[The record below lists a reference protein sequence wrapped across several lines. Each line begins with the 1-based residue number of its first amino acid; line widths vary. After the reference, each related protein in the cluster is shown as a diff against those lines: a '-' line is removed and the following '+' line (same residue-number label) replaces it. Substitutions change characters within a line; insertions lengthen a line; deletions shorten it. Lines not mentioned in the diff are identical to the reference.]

1 MKRRKLNVS
10 KLLTLGLLLSYSAN
24 IAANTTSETTSIQQN
39 SSYKVTGVVSDTNG
53 EPIIG
58 ASVVEK
64 GTSNGTITD
73 LDGKFTIEVNAGATL
88 NISYIGY
95 KNQEVKVDRN
105 GLSLKLTLKEDT
117 ETLDE
122 VVVVG
127 YGTVRKA
134 DLAGSV
140 AVMDN
145 KSFKDQPVTRIS
157 EALQGRV
164 SGVQVENSGVPGGD
178 IRIRVRG
185 ANSVNLSN
193 EPLYVVDGIVR
204 EGGLSGLNTDDIK
217 SIQVLKDASSTAI
230 YGSRGANG
238 VVLVTTK
245 TGVAGQ
251 TQITFDATL
260 GVSNVYKHYDM
271 LSPYEYAEAYNFW
284 YPGNGYSTEEMD
296 ALKTGKK
303 GINWQ
308 DEMFRSGLVQNYK
321 LAISGGSE
329 KTQYYVSANYV
340 NEEGVLRYSDN
351 ERYSARVNLNSAV
364 TNWLTIT
371 TDVQFNHGVRNGN
384 TYIASKTNP
393 IFNALNYDPTMDMF
407 TEDGK
412 YNVGKNTTGSNPLGS
427 IAASN
432 SELRTYAATGNLA
445 LQFKIIDGLTF
456 TTTNAFDYQ
465 DNKSYSFSSANASPT
480 AISSMGN
487 SDAFRMMLQSTNNF
501 TYMKKFGKHNL
512 TATGVWEATSTEY
525 RNMNIGGN
533 NLSTEAVGWWNVNM
547 ASTKTLGNS
556 YSRETL
562 LSGVGRVIY
571 NYNDRY
577 TLTATFRADGSSKFS
592 KKKWG
597 YFPSVA
603 VAWDLSNEPFMKDFK
618 AMQNM
623 KLRASYGVIGNQGIG
638 AYSTLGLLG
647 QAYTNYGTSSQLYYG
662 YWPTSLPTPDVTWE
676 KTKQFDLGVEFAV
689 WNQRLSFSF
698 DYFYKRTVDCL
709 MQEPIPG
716 YNGGGNYLANVGRI
730 DNKGLDF
737 SINAHLIQTK
747 DWQWNSTLT
756 GTYLKNEV
764 KSLGSNEYIYGKTP
778 ADKMADEATI
788 VMPGY
793 SIGSFYGY
801 IWEGISEDGKNVY
814 ADLNENGSIDAGDR
828 TVIGNANPYFTFGWN
843 NTVNYK
849 NWDLSMF
856 LTGAFGMD
864 RLNLVRYAMSTSIS
878 DASFINTKEAYEYNW
893 DVNPE
898 NAKFASLLN
907 GGTNYANSTQW
918 VENASYVRLANLSLG
933 YTFPK
938 SKTKFADI
946 RLSVSCQNLFTI
958 TKYKGMDPTASAF
971 TDDSSKS
978 VDVSSG
984 VDIGG
989 YPTPRTFT
997 FGVKMNF

>member
-39 SSYKVTGVVSDTNG
+39 SSYKVTGVVSDTSG

-145 KSFKDQPVTRIS
+145 KSFKDQPITRIS

-284 YPGNGYSTEEMD
+284 YPGNGYSAEEMD

-432 SELRTYAATGNLA
+432 SELRT
-445 LQFKIIDGLTF
+445 
-456 TTTNAFDYQ
+456 
-465 DNKSYSFSSANASPT
+465 
-480 AISSMGN
+480 
-487 SDAFRMMLQSTNNF
+487 
-501 TYMKKFGKHNL
+501 
-512 TATGVWEATSTEY
+512 
-525 RNMNIGGN
+525 
-533 NLSTEAVGWWNVNM
+533 
-547 ASTKTLGNS
+547 
-556 YSRETL
+556 
-562 LSGVGRVIY
+562 
-571 NYNDRY
+571 
-577 TLTATFRADGSSKFS
+577 
-592 KKKWG
+592 
-597 YFPSVA
+597 
-603 VAWDLSNEPFMKDFK
+603 
-618 AMQNM
+618 
-623 KLRASYGVIGNQGIG
+623 
-638 AYSTLGLLG
+638 
-647 QAYTNYGTSSQLYYG
+647 
-662 YWPTSLPTPDVTWE
+662 
-676 KTKQFDLGVEFAV
+676 
-689 WNQRLSFSF
+689 
-698 DYFYKRTVDCL
+698 
-709 MQEPIPG
+709 
-716 YNGGGNYLANVGRI
+716 
-730 DNKGLDF
+730 
-737 SINAHLIQTK
+737 
-747 DWQWNSTLT
+747 
-756 GTYLKNEV
+756 
-764 KSLGSNEYIYGKTP
+764 
-778 ADKMADEATI
+778 
-788 VMPGY
+788 
-793 SIGSFYGY
+793 
-801 IWEGISEDGKNVY
+801 
-814 ADLNENGSIDAGDR
+814 
-828 TVIGNANPYFTFGWN
+828 
-843 NTVNYK
+843 
-849 NWDLSMF
+849 
-856 LTGAFGMD
+856 
-864 RLNLVRYAMSTSIS
+864 
-878 DASFINTKEAYEYNW
+878 
-893 DVNPE
+893 
-898 NAKFASLLN
+898 
-907 GGTNYANSTQW
+907 
-918 VENASYVRLANLSLG
+918 
-933 YTFPK
+933 
-938 SKTKFADI
+938 
-946 RLSVSCQNLFTI
+946 
-958 TKYKGMDPTASAF
+958 
-971 TDDSSKS
+971 
-978 VDVSSG
+978 
-984 VDIGG
+984 
-989 YPTPRTFT
+989 
-997 FGVKMNF
+997 

>member
-284 YPGNGYSTEEMD
+284 YPGNGYSAEEMD

-303 GINWQ
+303 GINWYQ
-308 DEMFRSGLVQNYK
+308 KDSNGSFILSECHPMFRTLLYG
-321 LAISGGSE
+321 GGSDGSAMNDYNDRE
-329 KTQYYVSANYV
+329 YTMNNGICSQTLYMVSYSEVLLWYAEAQARSGSV
-340 NEEGVLRYSDN
+340 NEEAKQCLQKVLDRAYGAGVDDANNY
-351 ERYSARVNLNSAV
+351 
-364 TNWLTIT
+364 
-371 TDVQFNHGVRNGN
+371 
-384 TYIASKTNP
+384 AS
-393 IFNALNYDPTMDMF
+393 DPTTFANKCWKEHGYEVAGYYPALVVRANDQLRMD
-407 TEDGK
+407 DLK
-412 YNVGKNTTGSNPLGS
+412 
-427 IAASN
+427 
-432 SELRTYAATGNLA
+432 
-445 LQFKIIDGLTF
+445 
-456 TTTNAFDYQ
+456 NAFATRQ
-465 DNKSYSFSSANASPT
+465 ANTP
-480 AISSMGN
+480 I
-487 SDAFRMMLQSTNNF
+487 
-501 TYMKKFGKHNL
+501 
-512 TATGVWEATSTEY
+512 E
-525 RNMNIGGN
+525 
-533 NLSTEAVGWWNVNM
+533 
-547 ASTKTLGNS
+547 
-556 YSRETL
+556 
-562 LSGVGRVIY
+562 
-571 NYNDRY
+571 
-577 TLTATFRADGSSKFS
+577 
-592 KKKWG
+592 
-597 YFPSVA
+597 VA
-603 VAWDLSNEPFMKDFK
+603 
-618 AMQNM
+618 
-623 KLRASYGVIGNQGIG
+623 
-638 AYSTLGLLG
+638 
-647 QAYTNYGTSSQLYYG
+647 
-662 YWPTSLPTPDVTWE
+662 
-676 KTKQFDLGVEFAV
+676 
-689 WNQRLSFSF
+689 
-698 DYFYKRTVDCL
+698 
-709 MQEPIPG
+709 
-716 YNGGGNYLANVGRI
+716 
-730 DNKGLDF
+730 
-737 SINAHLIQTK
+737 
-747 DWQWNSTLT
+747 
-756 GTYLKNEV
+756 
-764 KSLGSNEYIYGKTP
+764 
-778 ADKMADEATI
+778 
-788 VMPGY
+788 
-793 SIGSFYGY
+793 
-801 IWEGISEDGKNVY
+801 EGISLKEGVEMSGNWDESRNY
-814 ADLNENGSIDAGDR
+814 ATIPSFDADLNENL
-828 TVIGNANPYFTFGWN
+828 
-843 NTVNYK
+843 K
-849 NWDLSMF
+849 
-856 LTGAFGMD
+856 
-864 RLNLVRYAMSTSIS
+864 
-878 DASFINTKEAYEYNW
+878 
-893 DVNPE
+893 
-898 NAKFASLLN
+898 
-907 GGTNYANSTQW
+907 
-918 VENASYVRLANLSLG
+918 
-933 YTFPK
+933 
-938 SKTKFADI
+938 
-946 RLSVSCQNLFTI
+946 
-958 TKYKGMDPTASAF
+958 
-971 TDDSSKS
+971 
-978 VDVSSG
+978 
-984 VDIGG
+984 
-989 YPTPRTFT
+989 
-997 FGVKMNF
+997 